1 MGRANVYLPDDLERR
16 VKAARI
22 PVSEVCQ
29 QALLAAVE
37 AAESERSLLSEAV
50 AAAYR
55 QGGEAGERWARAA
68 SPVTLLTLLRDQRL
82 DQIPTDHLPESWY
95 SLSDELTVGWEAGF
109 VEAARAVARAAVAVA
124 PASDPAPDAASDAA
138 SDAAPDAAPD
148 AAASAA
154 SDAAGDDTPGSG
166 GAERPDAAGE
176 ELVIDETPQLGDGST
191 AYIGLDH
198 AGRRV
203 AFDPHA
209 AVAEDKSPLFA
220 VLGPADQRAPL
231 ALTIGLDA
239 ASRGVAV
246 VMLDVS
252 GQLTPRASGLG
263 KTVRLP
269 TTPQHTMPSLD
280 ALLGGSEGGMRG
292 LWDLLGG
299 LSAAGGG
306 LFPSSGASSRG
317 LVTPGYVTVLSVAGE
332 GPMGGLFGAMN
343 ALRALSEL
351 ASKAAHP
358 RLLLVDL
365 PTGVAVPG
373 QLAAA
378 LGRFMRTARQND
390 VALGLSAESTEAV
403 ADVGGTGALLSTV
416 FAFPTTSPAEARRLR
431 TLLGPDAP
439 ILVHPPGF
447 VPRPEDEVWCTMRDL
462 SGRLGQVCLDGV

>member
-37 AAESERSLLSEAV
+37 AAESGQRPLLGDAI
-50 AAAYR
+50 AGAYH
-55 QGGEAGERWARAA
+55 QGGQAGERWARAA

-95 SLSDELTVGWEAGF
+95 SLSDELTTAWEAGF
-109 VEAARAVARAAVAVA
+109 VVAAPRGARAARDRA
-124 PASDPAPDAASDAA
+124 PRARPAPGSPRDAAPGSDPAPVST
-138 SDAAPDAAPD
+138 PDAAPD
-148 AAASAA
+148 
-154 SDAAGDDTPGSG
+154 DTPASG
-166 GAERPDAAGE
+166 PDDRPDPEGE
-176 ELVIDETPQLGDGST
+176 ELVLVESPSLGDDST
-191 AYIGLDH
+191 SYIGLDH

-209 AVAEDKSPLFA
+209 AVAADKSPLFA
-220 VLGPADQRAPL
+220 VLGPADQRAGL
-231 ALTIGLDA
+231 VLTVGQDA

-246 VMLDVS
+246 VLLDLS

-269 TTPQHTMPSLD
+269 SMSRQPLPGID
-280 ALLGGSEGGMRG
+280 ALLAGPEGGVRG

-306 LFPSSGASSRG
+306 LFPTYGASSGG
-317 LVTPGYVTVLSVAGE
+317 LVTPGDVTVLSVAGD
-332 GPMGGLFGAMN
+332 GPLGGVLGAGN

-358 RLLLVDL
+358 RLLPGDL
-365 PTGVAVPG
+365 PPRVAG
-373 QLAAA
+373 
-378 LGRFMRTARQND
+378 
-390 VALGLSAESTEAV
+390 
-403 ADVGGTGALLSTV
+403 
-416 FAFPTTSPAEARRLR
+416 
-431 TLLGPDAP
+431 
-439 ILVHPPGF
+439 
-447 VPRPEDEVWCTMRDL
+447 
-462 SGRLGQVCLDGV
+462 

>member
-1 MGRANVYLPDDLERR
+1 MT
-16 VKAARI
+16 AA
-22 PVSEVCQ
+22 
-29 QALLAAVE
+29 
-37 AAESERSLLSEAV
+37 
-50 AAAYR
+50 
-55 QGGEAGERWARAA
+55 
-68 SPVTLLTLLRDQRL
+68 
-82 DQIPTDHLPESWY
+82 
-95 SLSDELTVGWEAGF
+95 WEAGF
-109 VEAARAVARAAVAVA
+109 VEAARGAARAAVAVA
-124 PASDPAPDAASDAA
+124 PAQDAAADTPPDPAPDS
-138 SDAAPDAAPD
+138 APDAAVPNV
-148 AAASAA
+148 
-154 SDAAGDDTPGSG
+154 TPSSG
-166 GAERPDAAGE
+166 RADSPRAAGE

-246 VMLDVS
+246 VLLDVS

-269 TTPQHTMPSLD
+269 STPQHTMPSLD

-306 LFPSSGASSRG
+306 LFPASGASSRG

-332 GPMGGLFGAMN
+332 GPMGGVFGAMN

-462 SGRLGQVCLDGV
+462 SGRLGQVCLDAV

>member
-29 QALLAAVE
+29 QALLRAVE
-37 AAESERSLLSEAV
+37 AAECGRPRLGEAV
-50 AAAYR
+50 AGAYR
-55 QGGEAGERWARAA
+55 QGAQAGERWARAA

-95 SLSDELTVGWEAGF
+95 SLSDELTTAWEAGF
-109 VEAARAVARAAVAVA
+109 VEAARGLARAAIDVA
-124 PASDPAPDAASDAA
+124 PASDPAPGST
-138 SDAAPDAAPD
+138 PDAAPD
-148 AAASAA
+148 DTPTSGPDDRPDPPGEEPVIVE
-154 SDAAGDDTPGSG
+154 SPPLGDD
-166 GAERPDAAGE
+166 
-176 ELVIDETPQLGDGST
+176 ST
-191 AYIGLDH
+191 SYIGLDH

-209 AVAEDKSPLFA
+209 AVVEDKSPLFA
-220 VLGPADQRAPL
+220 VLGPADQRAGL
-231 ALTIGLDA
+231 ALTVGQDA

-269 TTPQHTMPSLD
+269 SAPQQAMPSLD
-280 ALLGGSEGGMRG
+280 ALLGGSEGGVRG

-299 LSAAGGG
+299 LSTAGGG
-306 LFPSSGASSRG
+306 LFPTAGASSRG
-317 LVTPGYVTVLSVAGE
+317 LVTPGYVTVLSVAGD
-332 GPMGGLFGAMN
+332 GPLGGVLGAVN

-351 ASKAAHP
+351 TSKAAHP

-416 FAFPTTSPAEARRLR
+416 FAFPTSSPAEARRLR
-431 TLLGPDAP
+431 TLLGADAP

-462 SGRLGQVCLDGV
+462 SGRLGQVRLDAG

>member
-1 MGRANVYLPDDLERR
+1 MLDAVLDASSDDTSVTGLDDLPD
-16 VKAARI
+16 
-22 PVSEVCQ
+22 
-29 QALLAAVE
+29 
-37 AAESERSLLSEAV
+37 
-50 AAAYR
+50 
-55 QGGEAGERWARAA
+55 G
-68 SPVTLLTLLRDQRL
+68 
-82 DQIPTDHLPESWY
+82 
-95 SLSDELTVGWEAGF
+95 
-109 VEAARAVARAAVAVA
+109 
-124 PASDPAPDAASDAA
+124 PDM
-138 SDAAPDAAPD
+138 
-148 AAASAA
+148 
-154 SDAAGDDTPGSG
+154 
-166 GAERPDAAGE
+166 AGE
-176 ELVIDETPQLGDGST
+176 ELFVAEAPSLGDDST
-191 AYIGLDH
+191 SYIGLDQ

-209 AVAEDKSPLFA
+209 AVAQDKSPLFA
-220 VLGPADQRAPL
+220 VLGPADQRAGL

-252 GQLTPRASGLG
+252 GQLRPRARGLG

-269 TTPQHTMPSLD
+269 SAPQQSMPNLESLF
-280 ALLGGSEGGMRG
+280 GGSEGGMRG
-292 LWDLLGG
+292 LWDMLGG

-306 LFPSSGASSRG
+306 LFPTSAASSRA
-317 LVTPGYVTVLSVAGE
+317 LVTPGYVTVLSLAGD
-332 GPMGGLFGAMN
+332 GPLGGVFGAVN

-351 ASKAAHP
+351 TSKAAHP

-365 PTGVAVPG
+365 PSGVAVPG

-416 FAFPTTSPAEARRLR
+416 FAFPTSSPAEARRLR

-462 SGRLGQVCLDGV
+462 SGRLGQVHLDAG

>member
-37 AAESERSLLSEAV
+37 AAESGRPPLGDAV
-50 AAAYR
+50 AGAYR
-55 QGGEAGERWARAA
+55 QGAQAGEQWARAA

-82 DQIPTDHLPESWY
+82 DQIPTDLLPESWY
-95 SLSDELTVGWEAGF
+95 SLSDVLTTAWEAGF
-109 VEAARAVARAAVAVA
+109 VEAARGVARAAVDVA
-124 PASDPAPDAASDAA
+124 PASDPAPDSTL
-138 SDAAPDAAPD
+138 DAAPD
-148 AAASAA
+148 
-154 SDAAGDDTPGSG
+154 DTPTSG
-166 GAERPDAAGE
+166 PDDRPDLAGE
-176 ELVIDETPQLGDGST
+176 ELVIVESPPLGDDST
-191 AYIGLDH
+191 SYIGLDH

-220 VLGPADQRAPL
+220 VLGPADQRARL
-231 ALTIGLDA
+231 ALTVGQDA

-269 TTPQHTMPSLD
+269 SGPQQGMPSLD
-280 ALLGGSEGGMRG
+280 ALFGGSEGGVRG

-306 LFPSSGASSRG
+306 LFPTAGASSRG
-317 LVTPGYVTVLSVAGE
+317 LVTPGYVTVLSMAGD
-332 GPMGGLFGAMN
+332 GPLGGVLGAVN

-351 ASKAAHP
+351 TSKAAHP

-416 FAFPTTSPAEARRLR
+416 FAFPTSSPAEARRLR
-431 TLLGPDAP
+431 TLLGADAP

-447 VPRPEDEVWCTMRDL
+447 VPRSEDEVWCTMRDL
-462 SGRLGQVCLDGV
+462 SGRLGQVRLDAG

>member
-29 QALLAAVE
+29 QALLTAVE
-37 AAESERSLLSEAV
+37 AAESRRPQLGGPV
-50 AAAYR
+50 AGAYR
-55 QGGEAGERWARAA
+55 QGAEAGERWAGEA

-82 DQIPTDHLPESWY
+82 DQIPSDHLPESWY
-95 SLSDELTVGWEAGF
+95 SLSDELTTAWEAGF
-109 VEAARAVARAAVAVA
+109 VEAARGVARAVVDVA
-124 PASDPAPDAASDAA
+124 PTSDPAPDATPDAASDAA
-138 SDAAPDAAPD
+138 SDETPTSGPDD
-148 AAASAA
+148 R
-154 SDAAGDDTPGSG
+154 SDP
-166 GAERPDAAGE
+166 AGE
-176 ELVIDETPQLGDGST
+176 EPLVGAAPPLGDDST
-191 AYIGLDH
+191 SYIGLDH

-220 VLGPADQRAPL
+220 VLGPADQRARL
-231 ALTIGLDA
+231 ALTVGQDA

-252 GQLTPRASGLG
+252 GQLTPRARGLG

-269 TTPQHTMPSLD
+269 SAPQQPMPSLD
-280 ALLGGSEGGMRG
+280 ALFGGSEGGLRG

-306 LFPSSGASSRG
+306 LFPTTGASSRG
-317 LVTPGYVTVLSVAGE
+317 LVTPGYVTVLSVAAD
-332 GPMGGLFGAMN
+332 GPLGGMFGAVN

-416 FAFPTTSPAEARRLR
+416 FAFPTSSPAEARRLR
-431 TLLGPDAP
+431 TLLGAVAP
-439 ILVHPPGF
+439 ILVHPPGY
-447 VPRPEDEVWCTMRDL
+447 VPRFEDEVWCTMRDL
-462 SGRLGQVCLDGV
+462 SGRLGQVRLDAG

>member
-37 AAESERSLLSEAV
+37 AAESGRPPLDDAV

-55 QGGEAGERWARAA
+55 QGAHAGERWARAA

-95 SLSDELTVGWEAGF
+95 SLSDELTTAWEAGF
-109 VEAARAVARAAVAVA
+109 VEAARGVARAAVEVA
-124 PASDPAPDAASDAA
+124 PASDPARDFSPESTPDAASDDAPTGG
-138 SDAAPDAAPD
+138 SDDGPDSAEEEPVGLEAPPL
-148 AAASAA
+148 
-154 SDAAGDDTPGSG
+154 GDD
-166 GAERPDAAGE
+166 
-176 ELVIDETPQLGDGST
+176 ST
-191 AYIGLDH
+191 SYIGLDH

-220 VLGPADQRAPL
+220 VLGPADQRARL
-231 ALTIGLDA
+231 ALTVGQDA

-252 GQLTPRASGLG
+252 GQLTPRARGLG

-269 TTPQHTMPSLD
+269 SAPQQSMPSLD
-280 ALLGGSEGGMRG
+280 ALFGGSEGGARG

-306 LFPSSGASSRG
+306 LFPSAGASSRA
-317 LVTPGYVTVLSVAGE
+317 LVTPGYVTVLSVAGD
-332 GPMGGLFGAMN
+332 GPLGGVFGAVN

-351 ASKAAHP
+351 AAKAAHP

-378 LGRFMRTARQND
+378 LGRFTRTARQND

-416 FAFPTTSPAEARRLR
+416 FAFPTSSPAEARRLR

-462 SGRLGQVCLDGV
+462 SGRLGQVRLDAG

>member
-1 MGRANVYLPDDLERR
+1 MGRANVYLPDELERR

-29 QALLAAVE
+29 QALLTAVE
-37 AAESERSLLSEAV
+37 AAESGRQPLGEAV
-50 AAAYR
+50 AGAYR
-55 QGGEAGERWARAA
+55 QGGQAGERWGRAA

-95 SLSDELTVGWEAGF
+95 SLSDELTTAWEAGF
-109 VEAARAVARAAVAVA
+109 VEAGRGAGRAAVDVA
-124 PASDPAPDAASDAA
+124 PGSAPAPHATPA
-138 SDAAPDAAPD
+138 AAPD
-148 AAASAA
+148 
-154 SDAAGDDTPGSG
+154 DTPTNGPDD
-166 GAERPDAAGE
+166 RPDPAGE
-176 ELVIDETPQLGDGST
+176 ELVIVESPPLGDDST
-191 AYIGLDH
+191 SYIGLDH

-209 AVAEDKSPLFA
+209 AVAADKSPLFA
-220 VLGPADQRAPL
+220 VLGPADQRARV

-252 GQLTPRASGLG
+252 GQLAPRAKGLG

-269 TTPQHTMPSLD
+269 SAPQQSMPTLPSLD
-280 ALLGGSEGGMRG
+280 ALFGGSEGGARG

-306 LFPSSGASSRG
+306 LFPTAGASSRS
-317 LVTPGYVTVLSVAGE
+317 LVTPGYVTVLSLGGD
-332 GPMGGLFGAMN
+332 GPLGGMFGAVN

-365 PTGVAVPG
+365 PTGIAVPG

-403 ADVGGTGALLSTV
+403 ADIGGTGALLSTV
-416 FAFPTTSPAEARRLR
+416 FAFPTSSPAEARRLR
-431 TLLGPDAP
+431 TLLGADAP

-447 VPRPEDEVWCTMRDL
+447 LPREEDEVWCTMRDL
-462 SGRLGQVCLDGV
+462 SGRLGQVQLDAG

>member
-37 AAESERSLLSEAV
+37 AAESARPPLGDAV
-50 AAAYR
+50 AGAYR
-55 QGGEAGERWARAA
+55 QGAQAGERWARAA

-95 SLSDELTVGWEAGF
+95 SLSDELTTAWEAGF
-109 VEAARAVARAAVAVA
+109 VEAARGAARAVVDLAR
-124 PASDPAPDAASDAA
+124 ASDSTPDSTPDPAPD
-138 SDAAPDAAPD
+138 
-148 AAASAA
+148 
-154 SDAAGDDTPGSG
+154 DTPTSG
-166 GAERPDAAGE
+166 PDDRPDPARE
-176 ELVIDETPQLGDGST
+176 ELLVVEAPPLGDGST
-191 AYIGLDH
+191 SYIGLDH
-198 AGRRV
+198 AGRGV

-209 AVAEDKSPLFA
+209 AVAQDKSPLFA
-220 VLGPADQRAPL
+220 VLGPADERARL
-231 ALTIGLDA
+231 ALTIALDA

-252 GQLTPRASGLG
+252 GQLRPRAKGLG

-269 TTPQHTMPSLD
+269 SAPQQSMPTMPSLE
-280 ALLGGSEGGMRG
+280 ALFGGSEGGVRG

-306 LFPSSGASSRG
+306 LFPTAAASSRA
-317 LVTPGYVTVLSVAGE
+317 LVTPGYVTVLSLAGD
-332 GPMGGLFGAMN
+332 GPLGGVFGAVN

-351 ASKAAHP
+351 TSKAAHP
-358 RLLLVDL
+358 RLLMVDL

-378 LGRFMRTARQND
+378 LGRFTRTARQND

-403 ADVGGTGALLSTV
+403 AEVGGTGALLSTV
-416 FAFPTTSPAEARRLR
+416 FAFPTSSPAEVRRLR
-431 TLLGPDAP
+431 TLLGADAP

-462 SGRLGQVCLDGV
+462 SGRLGQVRLDAG

>member
-29 QALLAAVE
+29 QALLKAVE
-37 AAESERSLLSEAV
+37 AAESATPSLDDTITG
-50 AAAYR
+50 AYHEGAR
-55 QGGEAGERWARAA
+55 AGEQWARAA

-95 SLSDELTVGWEAGF
+95 SFSDELTTAWEAGF
-109 VEAARAVARAAVAVA
+109 VEGARAVARAAVDVA
-124 PASDPAPDAASDAA
+124 PASDPARQSTADP
-138 SDAAPDAAPD
+138 APDDTTTTEPD
-148 AAASAA
+148 
-154 SDAAGDDTPGSG
+154 DG
-166 GAERPDAAGE
+166 PDLAGE
-176 ELVIDETPQLGDGST
+176 ELFIVESPPLGDDST
-191 AYIGLDH
+191 SYIGLDH

-209 AVAEDKSPLFA
+209 AVAQDKSPLFA
-220 VLGPADQRAPL
+220 VLGPADQRAGL

-252 GQLTPRASGLG
+252 GQLRPRARGLG

-269 TTPQHTMPSLD
+269 AAPQQAMPNLD
-280 ALLGGSEGGMRG
+280 ALFGGSEGGVRG
-292 LWDLLGG
+292 LWDMLGG

-306 LFPSSGASSRG
+306 LFPTVGAPSRA
-317 LVTPGYVTVLSVAGE
+317 LVTPGYVTVLSLAGE
-332 GPMGGLFGAMN
+332 GPLGGVFGAVN
-343 ALRALSEL
+343 ALRAVSEL
-351 ASKAAHP
+351 TAKAAHP

-373 QLAAA
+373 QLASA

-416 FAFPTTSPAEARRLR
+416 FAFPTSSPAEARRLR
-431 TLLGPDAP
+431 TLLGADAP

-447 VPRPEDEVWCTMRDL
+447 VPRAEDEVWCTMRDL
-462 SGRLGQVCLDGV
+462 SGRLGQVRLDAG

>member
-1 MGRANVYLPDDLERR
+1 M
-16 VKAARI
+16 
-22 PVSEVCQ
+22 
-29 QALLAAVE
+29 
-37 AAESERSLLSEAV
+37 

-55 QGGEAGERWARAA
+55 QGAQAGERWGRAA
-68 SPVTLLTLLRDQRL
+68 SPVALLTLLRDQRL

-95 SLSDELTVGWEAGF
+95 SLSDELTTAWEAGF
-109 VEAARAVARAAVAVA
+109 VEAARGVARAAVDVA
-124 PASDPAPDAASDAA
+124 PGPEAASD
-138 SDAAPDAAPD
+138 SPPDAAP
-148 AAASAA
+148 SAA
-154 SDAAGDDTPGSG
+154 PDDTSTSGPGES
-166 GAERPDAAGE
+166 PDPLVE
-176 ELVIDETPQLGDGST
+176 ELVITESPSLGDDST
-191 AYIGLDH
+191 SYIGLDH

-220 VLGPADQRAPL
+220 VLGPADQRARL
-231 ALTIGLDA
+231 GLNVGLDA

-246 VMLDVS
+246 VLLDVS

-269 TTPQHTMPSLD
+269 SAPQHSMPSLD
-280 ALLGGSEGGMRG
+280 ALLGGSEGGVRG

-306 LFPSSGASSRG
+306 LFPTAGASSRG
-317 LVTPGYVTVLSVAGE
+317 LVTPGYVTVLSVAGD
-332 GPMGGLFGAMN
+332 GPLGGVFGAMN

-373 QLAAA
+373 QLASA

-431 TLLGPDAP
+431 TLLGADAP

-462 SGRLGQVCLDGV
+462 SGRLGQVCLDAG

>member
-29 QALLAAVE
+29 RALLQAVE
-37 AAESERSLLSEAV
+37 AVESARPRLGDAV

-55 QGGEAGERWARAA
+55 RGGQAGERWARAA
-68 SPVTLLTLLRDQRL
+68 PAVTLLTLLRDQRL
-82 DQIPTDHLPESWY
+82 DEIPSDQLPESWY
-95 SLSDELTVGWEAGF
+95 ALSDELTTAWEAGF
-109 VEAARAVARAAVAVA
+109 VEAARDVARAAVDVA
-124 PASDPAPDAASDAA
+124 PASD
-138 SDAAPDAAPD
+138 AAPASEPD
-148 AAASAA
+148 GAMN
-154 SDAAGDDTPGSG
+154 DGAGDSRDP
-166 GAERPDAAGE
+166 AGE
-176 ELVIDETPQLGDGST
+176 DLVVVEPPPLGDDST
-191 AYIGLDH
+191 SYIGLDH
-198 AGRRV
+198 SGRRV

-209 AVAEDKSPLFA
+209 AVAADKSPLFA
-220 VLGPADQRAPL
+220 VLGPADQRAGL
-231 ALTIGLDA
+231 ALTIGQDA

-246 VMLDVS
+246 VLLDVS
-252 GQLTPRASGLG
+252 GQLTPRARGLG

-269 TTPQHTMPSLD
+269 QTPQTAMPSLD
-280 ALLGGSEGGMRG
+280 TLLGGAEGGMRG

-306 LFPSSGASSRG
+306 LFPTAGASSRG
-317 LVTPGYVTVLSVAGE
+317 LVTPGYVTVLSLAGD
-332 GPMGGLFGAMN
+332 GPLGGMPGALN

-351 ASKAAHP
+351 SSSAAHP

-378 LGRFMRTARQND
+378 LGRFMRGAREHD

-403 ADVGGTGALLSTV
+403 AGLGGTGAVLSTV
-416 FAFPTTSPAEARRLR
+416 FAFPTSSPAEARRLR
-431 TLLGPDAP
+431 TLLGADAP
-439 ILVHPPGF
+439 VLVHPPGF

-462 SGRLGQVCLDGV
+462 SGRLGQVRLDIV

>member
-37 AAESERSLLSEAV
+37 AAESGRPRLGEAV
-50 AAAYR
+50 AGAYR
-55 QGGEAGERWARAA
+55 QGAEAGEQWARAA

-82 DQIPTDHLPESWY
+82 DPIPTDHLPESWY
-95 SLSDELTVGWEAGF
+95 SLSDELTTAWEAGF
-109 VEAARAVARAAVAVA
+109 VEAARSLARAAVDVA
-124 PASDPAPDAASDAA
+124 PAPETPPDSPPVSAPN
-138 SDAAPDAAPD
+138 AAPD
-148 AAASAA
+148 
-154 SDAAGDDTPGSG
+154 DTTTSGPGE
-166 GAERPDAAGE
+166 GADPLVE
-176 ELVIDETPQLGDGST
+176 ELVITDSPSLGDDST
-191 AYIGLDH
+191 SYIGLDH

-220 VLGPADQRAPL
+220 VLGPADQRARL
-231 ALTIGLDA
+231 GLNVGLDA

-246 VMLDVS
+246 VLLDVS

-269 TTPQHTMPSLD
+269 TAPQHAMPSLD
-280 ALLGGSEGGMRG
+280 TLLGGSEGGMRG

-306 LFPSSGASSRG
+306 LFPTAGASSRG
-317 LVTPGYVTVLSVAGE
+317 LVTPGYVTVLSVAGD
-332 GPMGGLFGAMN
+332 GPLGGMFGAMN

-373 QLAAA
+373 QLASA

-431 TLLGPDAP
+431 TLLGADAP

-447 VPRPEDEVWCTMRDL
+447 VPRDEDEVWCTMRDL
-462 SGRLGQVCLDGV
+462 SGRLGQVRLDAG

>member
-37 AAESERSLLSEAV
+37 AAESGRPSLGDAV
-50 AAAYR
+50 ARAYR
-55 QGGEAGERWARAA
+55 PGAQAGERWAHAA
-68 SPVTLLTLLRDQRL
+68 SPVRLLTLLRDQRL

-95 SLSDELTVGWEAGF
+95 SLSDELTTAWEAGF
-109 VEAARAVARAAVAVA
+109 VEAARGVARASVDVA
-124 PASDPAPDAASDAA
+124 PASDPAPDS
-138 SDAAPDAAPD
+138 AP
-148 AAASAA
+148 
-154 SDAAGDDTPGSG
+154 DDTPTAGPDD
-166 GAERPDAAGE
+166 RPDPAGQQPVVVE
-176 ELVIDETPQLGDGST
+176 APQLGDDST
-191 AYIGLDH
+191 GYIGLDH

-209 AVAEDKSPLFA
+209 AVAADKSPLFA
-220 VLGPADQRAPL
+220 VLGPADQRARL
-231 ALTIGLDA
+231 ALTVGQDA

-269 TTPQHTMPSLD
+269 SAPQQTMPSLD
-280 ALLGGSEGGMRG
+280 ALFGGSEGGVRG

-306 LFPSSGASSRG
+306 LFPTAGASSRS
-317 LVTPGYVTVLSVAGE
+317 LVTPGYVTVLSVAGD
-332 GPMGGLFGAMN
+332 GPLGGVLGAVN

-351 ASKAAHP
+351 TSRAVHP

-416 FAFPTTSPAEARRLR
+416 FAFPTSSPAEARRLR
-431 TLLGPDAP
+431 NLLGADAP

-462 SGRLGQVCLDGV
+462 SGRLGQVRLDAG